1 MSARRPTRGQRNI
14 AISEPPSS
22 HVPFSQ
28 GGPPMSHHIAFLG
41 TGIMGAPMA
50 ANLIK
55 AGFKAAVWNRT
66 RSKTDP
72 LAVQG
77 ARVAAG
83 PVDCVKGA
91 DYILSIL
98 DSGPVV
104 REVFFDS
111 GAADAM
117 KRGAVFI
124 DMASIPPKMAQ
135 EHAAWLKE
143 RGVGHLDA
151 PVSGGSFGAA
161 EGSLAIMAGGEKAD
175 FDRTERDGVWK
186 PMGRASYIG
195 PAGSGQIAKLAN
207 QIMVACNIAS
217 VAQGL
222 LFAGAGGADPA
233 QIPVALAGGHADS
246 RVLQEHGRR
255 MINRDFRPGAPI
267 RNFVKDLDTVLA
279 TAEQIGLPH
288 LPIVKAVR
296 DVFKALYDQGHER
309 WDHSAFLLH
318 LEKQNAPARLSH
330 KADTPPE

>member
-1 MSARRPTRGQRNI
+1 MT
-14 AISEPPSS
+14 
-22 HVPFSQ
+22 
-28 GGPPMSHHIAFLG
+28 HIAFLG

-55 AGFKAAVWNRT
+55 AGFTASVWNRT

-72 LAVQG
+72 LA
-77 ARVAAG
+77 AAG
-83 PVDCVKGA
+83 ATVAQDPADCVRGA

-111 GAADAM
+111 KAADAM
-117 KRGAVFI
+117 KRDAVFI
-124 DMASIPPKMAQ
+124 DMASIPPKMAR

-161 EGSLAIMAGGEKAD
+161 EGSLAIMAGGDKPD
-175 FDRTERDGVWK
+175 FDRAEADGIWK
-186 PMGRASYIG
+186 PMGRASYVG
-195 PAGSGQIAKLAN
+195 PAGSGQIVKLAN

-222 LFAGAGGADPA
+222 LFASRGGADPA

-246 RVLQEHGRR
+246 RALQEHGRR

-279 TAEQIGLPH
+279 NAADFGLSN
-288 LPIVKAVR
+288 LPVVQLVR
-296 DVFKALYDQGHER
+296 DVFKELYDAGYQR

-318 LEKQNAPARLSH
+318 LEKLNPPARLGGT
-330 KADTPPE
+330 ADTPPE

>member
-1 MSARRPTRGQRNI
+1 VRLSFAIERVIQRNLEQ
-14 AISEPPSS
+14 A
-22 HVPFSQ
+22 
-28 GGPPMSHHIAFLG
+28 MKNHIAFLG

-55 AGFKAAVWNRT
+55 TGFTATVWNRT
-66 RSKTDP
+66 RSKTAP
-72 LAVQG
+72 LAERG
-77 ARVAAG
+77 ARVADN

-104 REVFFDS
+104 REVFFNS
-111 GAADAM
+111 GAADAI

-124 DMASIPPKMAQ
+124 DMASIPPQMAK
-135 EHAAWLKE
+135 EHSAWLKE

-151 PVSGGSFGAA
+151 PVSGGSRGATD
-161 EGSLAIMAGGEKAD
+161 GSLAIMAGGERAD
-175 FDRTERDGVWK
+175 FERTEQNGVWK

-195 PAGSGQIAKLAN
+195 PSGSGQIAKLAN

-222 LFAGAGGADPA
+222 LFAAAGGADPA
-233 QIPVALAGGHADS
+233 QLPVALAGGHADS
-246 RVLQEHGRR
+246 RALQEHGRR

-279 TAEQIGLPH
+279 TANEIRLPH
-288 LPIVKAVR
+288 LPLVKAIR
-296 DVFKALYDQGHER
+296 DTFKDLYDEGYQL
-309 WDHSAFLLH
+309 WDHSALL
-318 LEKQNAPARLSH
+318 LYIEKLNSPARLNS
-330 KADTPPE
+330 KSDTPPED

>member
-1 MSARRPTRGQRNI
+1 MSQ
-14 AISEPPSS
+14 
-22 HVPFSQ
+22 Q
-28 GGPPMSHHIAFLG
+28 IAFLG

-55 AGFKAAVWNRT
+55 AGHKAAVWNRT

-72 LAVQG
+72 LAGLG
-77 ARVAAG
+77 ARVAGDAG
-83 PVDCVKGA
+83 DCVEGA

-98 DSGPVV
+98 ESGPVV

-111 GAADAM
+111 GAADRM
-117 KRGAVFI
+117 KPGAVFI
-124 DMASIPPKMAQ
+124 DMASIPPRMAK

-151 PVSGGSFGAA
+151 PVSGGSLGAA

-175 FDRTERDGVWK
+175 FDRTEADGIWK
-186 PMGRASYIG
+186 PMGRASYVG
-195 PAGSGQIAKLAN
+195 PAGSGQIVKLAN

-222 LFAGAGGADPA
+222 LFAAQGGADPA

-246 RVLQEHGRR
+246 RALQEHGRR

-267 RNFVKDLDTVLA
+267 RNFVKDLDTVLDNA
-279 TAEQIGLPH
+279 DEIGLKQ
-288 LPIVKAVR
+288 LPIVRMVR
-296 DVFKALYDQGHER
+296 DVFKELYDQGLER
-309 WDHSAFLLH
+309 WDHSAFLLY
-318 LEKQNAPARLSH
+318 LEKLNPPARMGD
-330 KADTPPE
+330 KPDTPPEA

>member
-1 MSARRPTRGQRNI
+1 MI
-14 AISEPPSS
+14 
-22 HVPFSQ
+22 
-28 GGPPMSHHIAFLG
+28 HHIAFLG
-41 TGIMGAPMA
+41 TGIMGAPMT

-55 AGFKAAVWNRT
+55 AGFKATVWNRT
-66 RSKTDP
+66 QSKTDS
-72 LAVQG
+72 LAELG
-77 ARVAAG
+77 ARVADG

-104 REVFFDS
+104 REVFFNS
-111 GAADAM
+111 GAADAI

-124 DMASIPPKMAQ
+124 DMASIPPQMAK

-161 EGSLAIMAGGEKAD
+161 EGSLAIMAGGEQTD

-246 RVLQEHGRR
+246 RALQEHGRR

-279 TAEQIGLPH
+279 TAKGIGLPQ

-296 DVFKALYDQGHER
+296 DMFKDLYEQGYER
-309 WDHSAFLLH
+309 WDHSALLLY
-318 LEKQNAPARLSH
+318 LEKLNSPARLSD
-330 KADTPPE
+330 KTDTPPGA

>member
-1 MSARRPTRGQRNI
+1 MK
-14 AISEPPSS
+14 
-22 HVPFSQ
+22 
-28 GGPPMSHHIAFLG
+28 IAFLG

-55 AGFKAAVWNRT
+55 AGFQAVVWNRT

-72 LAVQG
+72 LAALG
-77 ARVAAG
+77 ARVAGG

-135 EHAAWLKE
+135 EHAAWLKK

-161 EGSLAIMAGGEKAD
+161 EGSLAIMAGGEQAD
-175 FDRTERDGVWK
+175 FERTERDGVWK

-222 LFAGAGGADPA
+222 LFAHAGGADPA
-233 QIPVALAGGHADS
+233 QIPLALAGGHADS

-255 MINRDFRPGAPI
+255 MIKRDFRPGAPI
-267 RNFVKDLDTVLA
+267 RQFR
-279 TAEQIGLPH
+279 QGPRH
-288 LPIVKAVR
+288 GPGYGRR
-296 DVFKALYDQGHER
+296 DRPAAAACGQD
-309 WDHSAFLLH
+309 SA
-318 LEKQNAPARLSH
+318 
-330 KADTPPE
+330 

>member
-1 MSARRPTRGQRNI
+1 MPY
-14 AISEPPSS
+14 
-22 HVPFSQ
+22 
-28 GGPPMSHHIAFLG
+28 HIAFLG

-50 ANLIK
+50 ANLMK

-66 RSKTDP
+66 RSRTGQ
-72 LAVQG
+72 LAAQG
-77 ARVAAG
+77 AQVADG
-83 PVDCVKGA
+83 PVDCVKDA
-91 DYILSIL
+91 DYVLSIL

-143 RGVGHLDA
+143 RGVGHVDA
-151 PVSGGSFGAA
+151 PVSGGSLGAA
-161 EGSLAIMAGGEKAD
+161 EGTLAIMAGGERAD

-279 TAEQIGLPH
+279 TAKEIGLPQ

-296 DVFKALYDQGHER
+296 DVFKELYDGGRQQ
-309 WDHSAFLLH
+309 WDHSAFLLF
-318 LEKQNAPARLSH
+318 LEKLNAPARLGD
-330 KADTPPE
+330 KADTPPA

>member
-1 MSARRPTRGQRNI
+1 MT
-14 AISEPPSS
+14 
-22 HVPFSQ
+22 
-28 GGPPMSHHIAFLG
+28 HHIAFLG

-55 AGFKAAVWNRT
+55 AGFTAAVWNRT

-77 ARVAAG
+77 ARVAGG

-117 KRGAVFI
+117 KRDAVFI

-161 EGSLAIMAGGEKAD
+161 EGSLAIMAGGEQTD

-233 QIPVALAGGHADS
+233 QIPLALAGGHADS

-279 TAEQIGLPH
+279 TADEIGLPQ

-309 WDHSAFLLH
+309 WDHSAFLLY
-318 LEKQNAPARLSH
+318 LEKLNAPARLGD
-330 KADTPPE
+330 KANTPPER